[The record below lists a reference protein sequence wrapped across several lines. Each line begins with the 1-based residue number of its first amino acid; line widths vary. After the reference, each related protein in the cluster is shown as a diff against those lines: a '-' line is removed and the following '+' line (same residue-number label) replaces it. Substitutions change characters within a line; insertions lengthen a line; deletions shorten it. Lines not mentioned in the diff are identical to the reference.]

1 MDKEEE
7 QRQKDIENGKIIR
20 GKDTIII
27 WGDTFELFHSYKD
40 IQLCVKRNIAKNQYT
55 SDTILEKIKNYRIKH
70 GKLYIVSD
78 DGFAI
83 LDENNNCRIY
93 IYSDYDNFIQNDKLK
108 YLYSFSDFSE
118 EEQKVFFKSLSE
130 VASVLKKIF
139 HADKINYAIYGD
151 LVSHFHVHIVPK
163 KKDGPEWGIPFTD
176 MKEKIYLTNEE
187 YLSRI
192 KLIKSSL

>member
-1 MDKEEE
+1 MKRVCICFFIITFLLIGTYKIKPIRRVISKNFWEFIIEQMDKEEE
-7 QRQKDIENGKIIR
+7 QRQKDIENGEIIR

-27 WGDTFELFHSYKD
+27 WGDTFELLHSYKD
-40 IQLCVKRNIAKNQYT
+40 IHLSVKRNVSKNQYI
-55 SDTILEKIKNYRIKH
+55 SDTILEKIKNYKINH

-118 EEQKVFFKSLSE
+118 EEQKMFYDMNIQY
-130 VASVLKKIF
+130 KK
-139 HADKINYAIYGD
+139 
-151 LVSHFHVHIVPK
+151 
-163 KKDGPEWGIPFTD
+163 
-176 MKEKIYLTNEE
+176 
-187 YLSRI
+187 
-192 KLIKSSL
+192 

>member
-7 QRQKDIENGKIIR
+7 QRQKDIENGEIIR

-27 WGDTFELFHSYKD
+27 WGDTFELLHSYND
-40 IQLCVKRNIAKNQYT
+40 IHLSVKRNVSKNQYI
-55 SDTILEKIKNYRIKH
+55 SDTILEKIKNYKINH

-108 YLYSFSDFSE
+108 YLYSFSNFSE
-118 EEQKVFFKSLSE
+118 EEQKMFYDMNIPY
-130 VASVLKKIF
+130 KK
-139 HADKINYAIYGD
+139 
-151 LVSHFHVHIVPK
+151 
-163 KKDGPEWGIPFTD
+163 
-176 MKEKIYLTNEE
+176 
-187 YLSRI
+187 
-192 KLIKSSL
+192 

>member
-1 MDKEEE
+1 MKRVCIFFFIVTFLLIGTYKIKPIRRVISENFWKFIIEQMDKEEE

-118 EEQKVFFKSLSE
+118 EEQKVFYDMNIQY
-130 VASVLKKIF
+130 KK
-139 HADKINYAIYGD
+139 
-151 LVSHFHVHIVPK
+151 
-163 KKDGPEWGIPFTD
+163 
-176 MKEKIYLTNEE
+176 
-187 YLSRI
+187 
-192 KLIKSSL
+192 

>member
-70 GKLYIVSD
+70 GKLYI
-78 DGFAI
+78 I
-83 LDENNNCRIY
+83 R
-93 IYSDYDNFIQNDKLK
+93 
-108 YLYSFSDFSE
+108 
-118 EEQKVFFKSLSE
+118 
-130 VASVLKKIF
+130 
-139 HADKINYAIYGD
+139 
-151 LVSHFHVHIVPK
+151 
-163 KKDGPEWGIPFTD
+163 
-176 MKEKIYLTNEE
+176 
-187 YLSRI
+187 
-192 KLIKSSL
+192 

>member
-1 MDKEEE
+1 MAEIETMNWPVVDYSGKEIGEVSLDKFVF
-7 QRQKDIENGKIIR
+7 G
-20 GKDTIII
+20 
-27 WGDTFELFHSYKD
+27 L
-40 IQLCVKRNIAKNQYT
+40 
-55 SDTILEKIKNYRIKH
+55 
-70 GKLYIVSD
+70 
-78 DGFAI
+78 
-83 LDENNNCRIY
+83 
-93 IYSDYDNFIQNDKLK
+93 
-108 YLYSFSDFSE
+108 SE

>member
-1 MDKEEE
+1 MKRVCICFFIITFLLIGTYKIKPIRRVISKNFWEFIIEQMDKEEE

-27 WGDTFELFHSYKD
+27 WGDTFELLHSYND
-40 IQLCVKRNIAKNQYT
+40 IHLSVKRNVSKNQYI
-55 SDTILEKIKNYRIKH
+55 SDTILEKIKNYKINH

-108 YLYSFSDFSE
+108 YLYSFSNFSE
-118 EEQKVFFKSLSE
+118 EEQKMFYDMNIPY
-130 VASVLKKIF
+130 KK
-139 HADKINYAIYGD
+139 
-151 LVSHFHVHIVPK
+151 
-163 KKDGPEWGIPFTD
+163 
-176 MKEKIYLTNEE
+176 
-187 YLSRI
+187 
-192 KLIKSSL
+192 